1 MSWIKRN
8 LYFVIFSAVAVA
20 LLGLSGWY
28 FYANYQRN
36 NDMVTKLNGQY
47 ERLQQL
53 NNEKPHPGKGS
64 INNIETAKEQRAQ
77 LTNYLQ
83 QVRRYF
89 TRIPAI
95 PDMPKVEGRDFTA
108 ALHGTLDKL
117 QRAAQ
122 GASIT
127 LPPEGGGYSFSFTAE
142 KSRVSFTGGL
152 DALAVQLGEVK
163 ALSDVLF
170 QANINALDF
179 LKRERVSPDDIAGT
193 VTDYVP
199 ETPTTNELA
208 VMSHYEM
215 TFRCFSSEL
224 ASVLAGFASSPHGII
239 VKTINVEQASAAPM
253 GMGMGGF
260 GEGAPGM
267 VQPGMGQPGM
277 GPPGAG
283 QPGMGQPPG
292 VPGQPT
298 PETPAGG
305 RGGLP
310 TVLDEKQLRI
320 TLGVVIVKLLPPK

>member
-53 NNEKPHPGKGS
+53 NNEKPHPGKGP

-77 LTNYLQ
+77 LTNYLH
-83 QVRRYF
+83 QVRQYF
-89 TRIPAI
+89 KRIPPI

-122 GASIT
+122 AASIT
-127 LPPEGGGYSFSFTAE
+127 LPPEGSGYSFSFTAE

-163 ALSDVLF
+163 ALCEVLF

-199 ETPTTNELA
+199 ETPTTNDLS

-239 VKTINVEQASAAPM
+239 VKTINVDQASAPM
-253 GMGMGGF
+253 GMPGF
-260 GEGAPGM
+260 GEGVPGEHGM
-267 VQPGMGQPGM
+267 VPPGV
-277 GPPGAG
+277 PGAG

-292 VPGQPT
+292 TPGQPT
-298 PETPAGG
+298 AEAPAGG

>member
-8 LYFVIFSAVAVA
+8 LYFVIFSAIAVA

-53 NNEKPHPGKGS
+53 NNEKPHPGKGP

-77 LTNYLQ
+77 LTNYLH
-83 QVRRYF
+83 QVRQYF
-89 TRIPAI
+89 QRIPPI
-95 PDMPKVEGRDFTA
+95 PDTPKVEGRDFTA

-117 QRAAQ
+117 QKAAQ
-122 GASIT
+122 AASIT
-127 LPPEGGGYSFSFTAE
+127 LPPEGRGYPFSFTAE
-142 KSRVSFTGGL
+142 QSLVSFKGGL

-163 ALSDVLF
+163 ALCDVLF

-179 LKRERVSPDDIAGT
+179 LKRERVSPDDIAGS

-199 ETPTTNELA
+199 ETPTTNELS

-253 GMGMGGF
+253 GMPGMGGF
-260 GEGAPGM
+260 GEGGPGERVPPGM
-267 VQPGMGQPGM
+267 V
-277 GPPGAG
+277 PPGVPPG

-292 VPGQPT
+292 TPGQATTEAPT
-298 PETPAGG
+298 AG

>member
-1 MSWIKRN
+1 
-8 LYFVIFSAVAVA
+8 
-20 LLGLSGWY
+20 
-28 FYANYQRN
+28 
-36 NDMVTKLNGQY
+36 
-47 ERLQQL
+47 
-53 NNEKPHPGKGS
+53 
-64 INNIETAKEQRAQ
+64 
-77 LTNYLQ
+77 
-83 QVRRYF
+83 
-89 TRIPAI
+89 
-95 PDMPKVEGRDFTA
+95 
-108 ALHGTLDKL
+108 
-117 QRAAQ
+117 
-122 GASIT
+122 
-127 LPPEGGGYSFSFTAE
+127 
-142 KSRVSFTGGL
+142 
-152 DALAVQLGEVK
+152 
-163 ALSDVLF
+163 
-170 QANINALDF
+170 
-179 LKRERVSPDDIAGT
+179 
-193 VTDYVP
+193 VP